1 MLFAGCQSK
10 LLSRNITVT
19 VETVKDLFIGKIKD
33 RNTTLV
39 TLYQEYNE
47 EYEAMYKVLSITYT
61 TY

>member
-10 LLSRNITVT
+10 LLSRNIPVT